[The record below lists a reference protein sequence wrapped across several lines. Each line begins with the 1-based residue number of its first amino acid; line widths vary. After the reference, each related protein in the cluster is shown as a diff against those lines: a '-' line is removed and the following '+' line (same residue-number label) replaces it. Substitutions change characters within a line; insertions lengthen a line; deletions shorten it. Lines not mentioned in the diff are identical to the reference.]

1 MSPILKKLTGICFL
15 WMLLLA
21 VINKVQAQTS
31 PGIVLKNVLDG
42 AKGQLAKDSS
52 VTVQDSDYFDE
63 ALRSKLDT
71 PYPVRNV
78 VTLKINEFSPLYL
91 GAAFSATAHVRITY
105 TTPQM
110 NEETIEQ
117 DLTINYDTANTYT
130 MRSSFVFAHAHKVKV
145 EIMSITTDAAA
156 NVLPALMLENA
167 IELHPVYKW
176 SCTGN
181 AVEGFHANTTPN
193 TDSTDELQVSWDVAT
208 GADVYDL
215 EWAYIDSSA
224 LLGYGSPVNADLV
237 FAYNSTRVTIAGN
250 SYRIPLLYDDGGILY
265 YRVRAVQEKGNN
277 RRLESVWSSYFTGG
291 LGAYSFMG
299 HQRLLNWQSSI
310 AYAEDGKR
318 KVTVQYFD
326 GSLRS
331 RQTVTKDNNTDTTIV
346 AETAYDYQGRP
357 AIQVLPAPTLSNVL
371 KFTRNL
377 NRDINGAE
385 YDKDHYDYLATPED
399 YLTASAAPMDTTSG
413 ANRYYSSQNPD
424 KNNGFNKYIPKA
436 EGYAF
441 TETQYTQDNTGR
453 IAKQSGVGPS
463 FKIGSNHETQYFYG
477 SPSQEDLYALFGTEV
492 GDVTHYFKNMVAD
505 ANGQYAVTY
514 QDMHGRT
521 IATALLGSPE
531 NTSLSDLSNKETRT
545 VTDSLSGPG
554 KNTLKDLV
562 MESKSSLLVGED
574 STYHFIYILPRPV
587 LRKPGCDGDTICYAG
602 LYDLNIRITDNV
614 YNQHMPGKQPF
625 DTSFHN
631 YTGGNVL
638 PDCNPAPDTIRFDL
652 FLKKGNYEITKSL
665 AVNRQGMEYY
675 RDSLFLTTNVCT
687 SLDEEIEKQKIIQRT
702 VSCFP
707 DCASCKASLGSWDN
721 FRVKYVVDAG
731 NNIADTAL
739 FREEALAAYQRAA
752 EACKSL
758 CDENTESDDI
768 RALMLADVSAPSG
781 QYANPAVDSLYPYSI
796 FYKPN
801 ADAKSPYQRDD
812 IVYLDEAGKEDLVY
826 DDLSGLYVRPQQL
839 NKEQFGALFKPSWAA
854 ALLQFHPEYCKLVEY
869 EKYRASSLWD
879 RRMEKIDTYQQ
890 AKDSGFLNPAG
901 NIPLFPANNID
912 PLLSQLSAA
921 QRNDFTNKLITY
933 VKDGG
938 NPSYS
943 MWSVATISVKCPRGT
958 DANGCPALYNTTEK
972 AFDEVMLCQGD
983 RDMAWRS
990 FRQSYL
996 REKRLLLE
1004 SLIPNC
1010 GPSNKALTD
1019 AEIPKVPRFYTTS
1032 GAVESAGL
1040 NNLPDKEGPAIAYSY
1055 AQMQQLIADNCHS
1068 YVEYWVHQLAP
1079 CYGEAVVRNELAPL
1093 LEYVCKEG
1101 GDMDHL
1107 RGASTVKPG
1116 SLSEY
1121 KSFADVISDF
1131 NTSHNHP
1138 ADQYICNA
1146 ELLAIPQPY
1155 DKQTAYVDN
1164 ISYNKPTECECN
1176 KLGALKNEYLVLK
1189 KPADTTFSAYLFR
1202 TRKLK
1207 VPQSNLDQLLDACSA
1222 PEGSCTWLPKPLSI
1236 PAFMQCNVTTSCAT
1250 CEEVKTLYT
1259 TFQSTYPGVVPLT
1272 GDVDSTQQLKNEL
1285 FANYMNNRLGFT
1297 KQAWE
1302 YISYMSEC
1310 DQAPDPGAGVVVCQ
1324 PGSQASKQMVST
1336 YNNGG
1341 TDQITDIKKT
1351 KDGGYI
1357 MAGSTT
1363 GCSKGAK
1370 DAYVIK
1376 ADSKGALVWAK
1387 TYGDVQDDEFSSLV
1401 PTADRGY
1408 IGIGTTSSYC
1418 YDLGAIMIVK
1428 IDDAGNV
1435 EWNKT
1440 IDFAE
1445 YGAKGSDILQTA
1457 DSGYAFT
1464 GLRTNAGKNTDWVIG
1479 TLSQTGELNWMKRI
1493 GGAEDRTAASLMEDT
1508 LSSRYPEDRLFA
1520 AASIKNGSNYDAVVL
1535 AFKTASGEQVS
1546 SRQFNNGDDEIVRGI
1561 IDAGTG
1567 TSYRLAVEGISTGL
1581 GARNAYLFDFDF
1593 SYNAQPYR
1601 SIGNAGTLVP
1611 QTLSIFSATD
1621 RGSFATQTLIVNGK
1635 RDVYWHKLTAENS
1648 LQWSTHVRMDENG
1661 RLNKMFANID
1671 GTLAGAGVYNNTSAM
1686 LMLANASGRTGCKD
1700 TAVTMGAL
1708 PPLAL
1713 TSAAM
1718 MPQTDSTLGTNCI
1731 STVVIGETVCN
1742 PIRTIVSCPGMDSC
1756 FTVKDM
1762 PLLCGNAE
1770 AVFSPMEPNPSS
1782 NCSDSTY
1789 FATAA
1794 GTVKYNAY
1802 IDSVKNDFEESY
1814 KAEVLKAQNME
1825 KFAVTYSSSE
1835 YHYTLYYYDQAGNL
1849 VKTVPP
1855 AGVVKDRSDGWI
1867 NNVKAAKA
1875 AGNQLVPAHKM
1886 ATEYRY
1892 NTLNQVVAQKTPDA
1906 GKSRFWYDRLGRLV
1920 ISQNAKQIG
1929 TNAYSYTLYDALGR
1943 ITEVGQISSNT
1954 AMTDAASRD
1963 TTSLANWISAA
1974 ASSKKEITRTVYDI
1988 AYDPLT
1994 LGVLKASN
2002 LRNRVA
2008 WTAIYN
2014 DAAALDTNGYSAG
2027 TFYSYDIHGNVD
2039 TLVQDFKLGGMNV
2052 NGNRWK
2058 KIVYSYDLVSGKVN
2072 MVAYQPGQKDAFYHR
2087 YTYDAEN
2094 RITNVQTS
2102 HDSVYWENDAFYQ
2115 YYKHGPLA
2123 RAVIGQQQVQGL
2135 DYAYTLQGWLKGVNG
2150 TSLTPGSDIG
2160 GDGANGGIT
2169 ARDAFGFSLNYFGDN
2184 DYKPINSIVKPFA
2197 SVTPSGSNF
2206 SPLYNGNIAAM
2217 SVNVPKVGVPLL
2229 YQYRY
2234 DALNRIVGMDAQHGL
2249 DAATNTWTPV
2259 SVSDFGERVTYDPNG
2274 NILQYKRNGNETWAA
2289 KPLQMDS
2296 LTYHYEA
2303 GRNRLN
2309 FISDSVGVDN
2319 YDVDI
2324 DGQSVNNYQYDSIG
2338 NMVKDVASNIR
2349 SIEWTVYGKIRRII
2363 KENGDTISYTYDPS
2377 GNRISKK
2384 VKGVE
2389 TWYVRDASGNVMS
2402 VYVKGNDSVN
2412 NGALSQTEVHI
2423 YGSSRL
2429 GMTTRVVNMQD
2440 STEQEPV
2447 NIEGLGTGVNLNF
2460 IRDEKFFEL
2469 SNHLGNVLATVTDR
2483 RKAVSADG
2491 DVVERYESDV
2501 VSAQDYYPFGMM
2513 QPGRGMSAREYR
2525 YGFNGKEND
2534 NEIKGEGNQQDYG
2547 MRVYDPRAGKFLSVD
2562 PLTQKFP
2569 WYSTYQF
2576 AGNKPIIAIDLDGGE
2591 EEVVTIYSH
2600 PADGRPGRAKIELNL
2615 AYKAVTTGEGSL
2627 TRPDLLNSQEFS
2639 NLYAKGNGTLKV
2651 ATLPTPQNEMVAAT
2665 RKARNAGSYYET
2677 EIVFNYTLDLEDD
2690 QIFESVSQWVDEN
2703 KAGRGIIS
2711 MPLSDTKYTGAE
2723 KTENLA
2729 RYMSYKVQ
2737 NNKVFAKAEQVGGAG
2752 ANESILAGGNNIILL
2767 NPQYYNIKANKKF
2780 SFGTSATATELAVH
2794 EGGHNSALSAVHS
2807 NDSYKY
2813 EQTGLQGNSGGKIY
2827 PTAEN
2832 REAIINDAKNRQ
2844 TMRTVDLS
2852 QPK

>member
-1 MSPILKKLTGICFL
+1 MSPILKKLAGICFV

-21 VINKVQAQTS
+21 VINKVQAQTG
-31 PGIVLKNVLDG
+31 PGIVLKNMLDG

-52 VTVQDSDYFDE
+52 VTTQDSAYFDA

-71 PYPVRNV
+71 PYPVRNI
-78 VTLKINEFSPLYL
+78 VTLKINEYAPLYL

-105 TTPQM
+105 TTPQLT
-110 NEETIEQ
+110 EETFEQ

-145 EIMSITTDAAA
+145 EVMSITMNTAT

-176 SCTGN
+176 SCTDN
-181 AVEGFHANTTPN
+181 TVQGFHANNTPN

-215 EWAYIDSSA
+215 EWAYVDSSA
-224 LLGYGSPVNADLV
+224 LSRYGSPVNADLL
-237 FAYNSTRVTIAGN
+237 FAYNTTRVTIAN
-250 SYRIPLLYDDGGILY
+250 NAYRIPLLYDDGGILY

-277 RRLESVWSSYFTGG
+277 RRMESVWSSSFTGG

-299 HQRLLNWQSSI
+299 HQRQLNWQSSI

-331 RQTVTKDNNTDTTIV
+331 RQTVTKDNTTDTTIV

-357 AIQVLPAPTLSNVL
+357 AIQILPAPTLSNVI
-371 KFTRNL
+371 KFSRNL

-385 YDKDHYDYLATPED
+385 YDKDHYDYIATPED

-424 KNNGFNKYIPKA
+424 KNEGFNRFIPKA

-453 IAKQSGVGPS
+453 IAKQSGVGAN
-463 FKIGSNHETQYFYG
+463 FKIGSTHETQYFYG

-492 GDVTHYFKNMVAD
+492 GDVTHYFKNMVSD

-531 NTSLSDLSNKETRT
+531 NTSLTDLPSKETRT

-574 STYHFIYILPRPV
+574 STYHFIYILPKPV
-587 LRKPGCDGDTICYAG
+587 LRKPDCNGDTICYAG
-602 LYDLNIRITDNV
+602 LYDLEIRITDNV
-614 YNQHMPGKQPF
+614 YNQHLPGKQPF
-625 DTSFHN
+625 VKAFNN
-631 YTGGNVL
+631 YNGGGIL
-638 PDCNPAPDTIRFDL
+638 PDCNPQPDTIKFDL

-665 AVNRQGMEYY
+665 SVNKQGMEYY
-675 RDSLFLTTNVCT
+675 RDSLFLSTNVCT
-687 SLDEEIEKQKIIQRT
+687 SLDEEIEKQKVLQRT
-702 VSCFP
+702 VSCYP
-707 DCASCKASLGSWDN
+707 DCASCKANLGSWDD
-721 FRVKYVVDAG
+721 FRVKYVLDAG
-731 NNIADTAL
+731 SNIADTAL
-739 FREEALAAYQRAA
+739 FRDEAFAAYQAA
-752 EACKSL
+752 TEACKTL
-758 CDENTESDDI
+758 CNEGSEADDI
-768 RALMLADVSAPSG
+768 RDLMLADMSAPSG
-781 QYANPAVDSLYPYSI
+781 QYANPAIDSLYPYSI
-796 FYKPN
+796 FYKPSL
-801 ADAKSPYQRDD
+801 DAPARYQQDD
-812 IVYLDEAGKEDLVY
+812 IVYLDETGRPDIVY
-826 DDLSGLYVRPQQL
+826 DDEKGILVKPQQL
-839 NKEQFGALFKPSWAA
+839 GKGAFSAMFKPSWAE
-854 ALLQFHPEYCKLVEY
+854 ALLKLHPEYCKLTEY
-869 EKYRASSLWD
+869 EKYQASNLWD

-890 AKDSGFLNPAG
+890 AKDSGFINPAG
-901 NIPLFPANNID
+901 NQPLFPANNID
-912 PLLSQLSAA
+912 PALNLLPADKRQNLINMLNAYV
-921 QRNDFTNKLITY
+921 TNSK
-933 VKDGG
+933 GR
-938 NPSYS
+938 SYS
-943 MWSVATISVKCPRGT
+943 MWSVATISIKCGKEDADPNNTSGCADLYGT
-958 DANGCPALYNTTEK
+958 TAAAFNEQQLCP
-972 AFDEVMLCQGD
+972 GD
-983 RDMAWRS
+983 LDMAWRS

-996 REKRLLLE
+996 REKRRIMEKLL
-1004 SLIPNC
+1004 PDC
-1010 GPSNKALTD
+1010 HPD
-1019 AEIPKVPRFYTTS
+1019 AFTNHPEKFPRFYTTD
-1032 GAVESAGL
+1032 GAAASAGL
-1040 NNLPDKEGPAIAYSY
+1040 GNIPTDWSGADNYSK
-1055 AQMQQLIADNCHS
+1055 AQLQQLIADNCHS

-1079 CYGEAVVRNELAPL
+1079 CYGETVVRTELVPI
-1093 LEYVCKEG
+1093 LEYICREG
-1101 GDMDHL
+1101 GDVNHPM
-1107 RGASTVKPG
+1107 GASTVAPG
-1116 SLSEY
+1116 SLSEF
-1121 KSFADVISDF
+1121 KSFQDAINDF
-1131 NTSHNHP
+1131 NADHGHS
-1138 ADQYICNA
+1138 ADQYVCNA
-1146 ELLAIPQPY
+1146 ELLAIPKPY
-1155 DKQTAYVDN
+1155 DKQTAYVEN
-1164 ISYNKPTECECN
+1164 VSYSKPTECECN
-1176 KLGALKNEYLVLK
+1176 KLTNLNSEYQALK
-1189 KPADTTFSAYLFR
+1189 KPVDSTFSAYLFR

-1207 VPQSNLDQLLDACSA
+1207 ISQSTLDQLLDACSA
-1222 PEGSCTWLPKPLSI
+1222 PANSCTWLPKPLAI
-1236 PAFMQCNVTTSCAT
+1236 PAFMQCNVTSSCAS
-1250 CEEVKTLYT
+1250 CEEVKTLYNS
-1259 TFQSTYPGVVPLT
+1259 FLSTYPGVVPVT

-1310 DQAPDPGAGVVVCQ
+1310 DQAPAPGDGVVVCQ
-1324 PGSQASKQMVST
+1324 PGSETSKQMVSS

-1341 TDQITDIKKT
+1341 TDQISDIQKT
-1351 KDGGYI
+1351 RDGGYI
-1357 MAGSTT
+1357 MAGATT

-1376 ADSKGALVWAK
+1376 ADSKGTLVWAK
-1387 TYGDVQDDEFSSLV
+1387 TYGDVQDDEFTSLV
-1401 PTADRGY
+1401 QTIDGGY

-1428 IDDAGNV
+1428 MEATGNV

-1445 YGAKGSDILQTA
+1445 FGAKGSDILQTA
-1457 DSGYAFT
+1457 DSSYAFT
-1464 GLRTNAGKNTDWVIG
+1464 GLRTNAGKNSDWVIG
-1479 TLSQTGELNWMKRI
+1479 TLSKTGELNWMKRI
-1493 GGAEDRTAASLMEDT
+1493 GGVEDRTAASLMEDT
-1508 LSSRYPEDRLFA
+1508 VSGRYPEDRLFA

-1535 AFKTASGEQVS
+1535 AFKTATGDQVS

-1561 IDAGTG
+1561 VDPGTG
-1567 TSYRLAVEGISTGL
+1567 TSYRLAVEGVSTGL

-1593 SYNAQPYR
+1593 NYNAQPYR

-1611 QTLSIFSATD
+1611 QTLAIFPATD
-1621 RGSFATQTLIVNGK
+1621 EGSFATQTLTLDGK
-1635 RDVYWHKLTAENS
+1635 QDVYWHKLTKENS
-1648 LQWSTHVRMDENG
+1648 LQWSTHVRIDVNE
-1661 RLNKMFANID
+1661 RLNKIFANTD

-1686 LMLANASGRTGCKD
+1686 LMLSTASGKTGCKD
-1700 TAVTMGAL
+1700 TVVTMGSL

-1718 MPQTDSTLGTNCI
+1718 MPQTDSLLGTNCV

-1742 PIRTIVSCPGMDSC
+1742 PVRTIVSCPGLDSC
-1756 FTVKDM
+1756 FTVKDR

-1770 AVFSPMEPNPSS
+1770 AVFPTVEPNPSS

-1789 FATAA
+1789 FATSA
-1794 GTVKYNAY
+1794 GTIKYNAY

-1814 KAEVLKAQNME
+1814 KAEALKAQNME

-1855 AGVVKDRSDGWI
+1855 AGVVKDRSPEWI
-1867 NNVKAAKA
+1867 DQVKAAKA

-1886 ATEYRY
+1886 LTEYRY

-1906 GKSRFWYDRLGRLV
+1906 GKSRFWYDRLGRLA
-1920 ISQNAKQIG
+1920 ISQNARQIL
-1929 TNAYSYTLYDALGR
+1929 THAYSYTIYDALGR
-1943 ITEVGQISSNT
+1943 ITEVGEISSNT
-1954 AMTDAASRD
+1954 AMTDAISRD
-1963 TTSLANWISAA
+1963 TTGLVNWINAA

-1994 LGVLKASN
+1994 LGILKASN
-2002 LRNRVA
+2002 LRNRVS

-2014 DAAALDTNGYSAG
+2014 DAAALETNEYSAG

-2039 TLVQDFKLGGMNV
+2039 TLVQDFKIGGINV

-2058 KIVYSYDLVSGKVN
+2058 KIVYNYDLVSGKVN

-2135 DYAYTLQGWLKGVNG
+2135 DYAYTLQGWLKGVNS

-2197 SVTPSGSNF
+2197 SVTPSGSEF
-2206 SPLYNGNIAAM
+2206 RPLYNGNIAAM

-2234 DALNRIVGMDAQHGL
+2234 DALNRIVAMDAQHGL
-2249 DAATNTWTPV
+2249 DAAANTWTPV
-2259 SVSDFGERVTYDPNG
+2259 TVPDFGERVSYDPNG
-2274 NILQYKRNGNETWAA
+2274 NILRYNRNGNMTWAG
-2289 KPLQMDS
+2289 KSQFMDS
-2296 LTYHYEA
+2296 LTYHYEP

-2309 FISDSVGVDN
+2309 YVFDTVGVAN
-2319 YDVDI
+2319 YEEDI
-2324 DGQSVNNYQYDSIG
+2324 DAQSPDNYQYDSIG
-2338 NMVKDVASNIR
+2338 NMVKDVASNIK

-2363 KENGDTISYTYDPS
+2363 KENGDTISYTYDPA

-2402 VYVKGNDSVN
+2402 VYVKGNDTIN

-2429 GMTTRVVNMQD
+2429 GMMTRVTNMQED
-2440 STEQEPV
+2440 SEEEPL
-2447 NIEGLGTGVNLNF
+2447 NLEGLGTGVNLNF

-2469 SNHLGNVLATVTDR
+2469 GNHLGNVLATVTDR
-2483 RKAVSADG
+2483 KKGVSADG
-2491 DVVERYESDV
+2491 NVVEHYESDV
-2501 VSAQDYYPFGMM
+2501 ASAQDYYPFGMM
-2513 QPGRGMSAREYR
+2513 QPGRTMSTDDYR
-2525 YGFNGKEND
+2525 YGFNGKERD
-2534 NEIKGEGNQQDYG
+2534 DEVKGEGNSLDFG
-2547 MRVYDPRAGKFLSVD
+2547 GRVYDSRTGRWLSKD
-2562 PLTQKFP
+2562 PLQAKYP
-2569 WYSTYQF
+2569 GLSPYNY
-2576 AGNKPIIAIDLDGGE
+2576 AGNSPLIFIDPNGKEIILSGTAKDMNAFVTKLQVLTGLEIKLEQNGNVKLINSGDGTTAISQTFRNTVLDLLTEKGQGNKVILKLINGTDGSFYSKRSDMMMTSDKVYFDDFETGALDLQDFDKAPNDVAYLVSLQHLLSERAYVKSKTNGVDYESYINDLDKYPLTTYDKKTKTLKTDTHDDGVFKYAHAKGVLDETKLLEEFAIYPDGE
-2591 EEVVTIYSH
+2591 PVDLTPPLGSANSEGTTVTR
-2600 PADGRPGRAKIELNL
+2600 D
-2615 AYKAVTTGEGSL
+2615 YKGLKLTTES
-2627 TRPDLLNSQEFS
+2627 DSK
-2639 NLYAKGNGTLKV
+2639 NLYDV
-2651 ATLPTPQNEMVAAT
+2651 
-2665 RKARNAGSYYET
+2665 
-2677 EIVFNYTLDLEDD
+2677 
-2690 QIFESVSQWVDEN
+2690 
-2703 KAGRGIIS
+2703 
-2711 MPLSDTKYTGAE
+2711 
-2723 KTENLA
+2723 KT
-2729 RYMSYKVQ
+2729 
-2737 NNKVFAKAEQVGGAG
+2737 
-2752 ANESILAGGNNIILL
+2752 I
-2767 NPQYYNIKANKKF
+2767 KF
-2780 SFGTSATATELAVH
+2780 SP
-2794 EGGHNSALSAVHS
+2794 
-2807 NDSYKY
+2807 
-2813 EQTGLQGNSGGKIY
+2813 GK
-2827 PTAEN
+2827 
-2832 REAIINDAKNRQ
+2832 DVKSKNGAF
-2844 TMRTVDLS
+2844 
-2852 QPK
+2852 

>member
-1 MSPILKKLTGICFL
+1 MSPILRKLTGICFL

-21 VINKVQAQTS
+21 VINKVQAQTG

-71 PYPVRNV
+71 PYPVRNI
-78 VTLKINEFSPLYL
+78 VTLKLNEYSPLYL

-105 TTPQM
+105 TTPQL
-110 NEETIEQ
+110 NEETFEQ

-176 SCTGN
+176 SCTDN
-181 AVEGFHANTTPN
+181 AVQGFHPNTTPN
-193 TDSTDELQVSWDVAT
+193 TDSTDELNVSWDVAT

-224 LLGYGSPVNADLV
+224 LTRYGNPVNANLV
-237 FAYNSTRVTIAGN
+237 FAYNTTRVTIAGN
-250 SYRIPLLYDDGGILY
+250 AYKIPLLYDDGGILF

-277 RRLESVWSSYFTGG
+277 RRLESVWSSDFGGG
-291 LGAYSFMG
+291 LGAFSFMG
-299 HQRLLNWQSSI
+299 HQRQLNWQSSI

-331 RQTVTKDNNTDTTIV
+331 RQTVTKDNTTDTTIV

-357 AIQVLPAPTLSNVL
+357 AIQVLPAPTLSNVI
-371 KFTRNL
+371 KFSRNL

-385 YDKDHYDYLATPED
+385 YDKDHYDYIEKPED

-413 ANRYYSSQNPD
+413 TNRYYSSQNPD

-453 IAKQSGVGPS
+453 IAKQSGVGPD
-463 FKIGSNHETQYFYG
+463 FKIGSNHETKYFYG

-521 IATALLGSPE
+521 VATALLGSPE
-531 NTSLSDLSNKETRT
+531 NTSLSDLPNKETRT

-554 KNTLKDLV
+554 KNTLKDMV

-574 STYHFIYILPRPV
+574 STYHFIYILPKPV
-587 LRKPGCDGDTICYAG
+587 LRKPDCDGDTICYAG

-614 YNQHMPGKQPF
+614 YNQHLPGKQPF

-631 YTGGNVL
+631 YTGGSAL
-638 PDCNPAPDTIRFDL
+638 PDCNPKPDTIKFDL

-665 AVNRQGMEYY
+665 SVNKQGMEYY
-675 RDSLFLTTNVCT
+675 RDSLFLATNVCT
-687 SLDEEIEKQKIIQRT
+687 SLEEEIEKQKVIQRT

-707 DCASCKASLGSWDN
+707 DCASCKANLGSWDN
-721 FRVKYVVDAG
+721 FRVKYVLDAG

-739 FREEALAAYQRAA
+739 FRDEALAAYQSAV

-758 CDENTESDDI
+758 CNETSEADDI
-768 RALMLADVSAPSG
+768 RTLMLADVSAPSG
-781 QYANPAVDSLYPYSI
+781 QYANPAIDSLYPHSI
-796 FYKPN
+796 FFKAN
-801 ADAKSPYQRDD
+801 ADEKSKYQRDD
-812 IVYLDEAGKEDLVY
+812 IVYLDETGKPDLVY
-826 DDLSGLYVRPQQL
+826 DDLSGLYVKPQQL
-839 NKEQFGALFKPSWAA
+839 NKEQFGALFKPSWAET
-854 ALLQFHPEYCKLVEY
+854 LLQFHPEYCRLVEY
-869 EKYRASSLWD
+869 EKYQASNLWD

-890 AKDSGFLNPAG
+890 AKDSGFLNPVG
-901 NIPLFPANNID
+901 SLSIFPANNID
-912 PLLSQLSAA
+912 PILQKLSTG
-921 QRNDFTNKLITY
+921 QRQEWINKLGAY
-933 VKDGG
+933 VT
-938 NPSYS
+938 SYS
-943 MWSVATISVKCPRGT
+943 MWSVATISIKCGSYK
-958 DANGCPALYNTTEK
+958 DDKGCPANYNTTER
-972 AFDEVMLCQGD
+972 AFDENNLCPAD

-996 REKRLLLE
+996 REKRKMLDG
-1004 SLIPNC
+1004 LIPNC
-1010 GPSNKALTD
+1010 GPSNKDLTD
-1019 AEIPKVPRFYTTS
+1019 AEIPKIPRFYTTD

-1040 NNLPDKEGPAIAYSY
+1040 NNLPDNRDAAESYSY
-1055 AQMQQLIADNCHS
+1055 TQMKQLIADNCHS

-1093 LEYVCKEG
+1093 LESVCREG
-1101 GDMDHL
+1101 GDVNHM
-1107 RGASTVKPG
+1107 RGSSTVAPG
-1116 SLSEY
+1116 STSQY
-1121 KSFADVISDF
+1121 KSFAEVIAAF
-1131 NTSHNHP
+1131 NQNHSHP

-1155 DKQTAYVDN
+1155 DKQTAYVEN
-1164 ISYNKPTECECN
+1164 VSYTKPTECECN
-1176 KLGALKNEYLVLK
+1176 KLNSLKSEYLALK

-1207 VPQSNLDQLLDACSA
+1207 IPQSNLDQLLDACSTPA
-1222 PEGSCTWLPKPLSI
+1222 GTCTWLPKPLSI

-1250 CEEVKTLYT
+1250 CEEVSTLYNA
-1259 TFQSTYPGVVPLT
+1259 FLSTYPGVVPIV

-1302 YISYMSEC
+1302 YLSYMSEC
-1310 DQAPDPGAGVVVCQ
+1310 DQAPAPGDGVVVCQ
-1324 PGSQASKQMVST
+1324 PGGESGKQMVSS

-1341 TDQITDIKKT
+1341 TDKITDIQKT
-1351 KDGGYI
+1351 PDGGYI

-1387 TYGDVQDDEFSSLV
+1387 TYGDVQNDEFTSLV
-1401 PTADRGY
+1401 PTTDNGY
-1408 IGIGTTSSYC
+1408 IAIGTTSSYC

-1428 IDDAGNV
+1428 MDGEGSV
-1435 EWNKT
+1435 QWNKT
-1440 IDFAE
+1440 IDFAG
-1445 YGAKGSDILQTA
+1445 YGAKGSDIIQTS

-1464 GLRTNAGKNTDWVIG
+1464 GVRTLEYTYTDWVIG
-1479 TLSQTGELNWMKRI
+1479 SFSVDGELNWMKRI
-1493 GGAEDRTAASLMEDT
+1493 GGNGHRSEASLMEDAT
-1508 LSSRYPEDRLFA
+1508 PGRYPEPRLFA
-1520 AASIKNGSNYDAVVL
+1520 AVSVRSAVGDYDAAVL
-1535 AFKTASGEQVS
+1535 AFNTASGEQVD
-1546 SRQFNNGDDEIVRGI
+1546 SRQFRRINDSESVKDIINPGNGS
-1561 IDAGTG
+1561 
-1567 TSYRLAVEGISTGL
+1567 SYRLAIEAQISWLDQST
-1581 GARNAYLFDFDF
+1581 AYLFDFDF
-1593 SYNAQPYR
+1593 NYNPSPCRTIGDGRVGATINESF
-1601 SIGNAGTLVP
+1601 SISPA
-1611 QTLSIFSATD
+1611 SD
-1621 RGSFATQTLIVNGK
+1621 RGSYAGQTIFSRQGK
-1635 RDVYWHKLTAENS
+1635 QDVYWHKLTAENT
-1648 LQWSTHVRMDENG
+1648 LQWSTHVRLDEDESI
-1661 RLNKMFANID
+1661 NKMLANPN

-1686 LMLANASGRTGCKD
+1686 LMLANASGKTGCKD
-1700 TAVTMGAL
+1700 TIADMGEL
-1708 PPLAL
+1708 PPYTLEPI
-1713 TSAAM
+1713 AM
-1718 MPQTDSTLGTNCI
+1718 IPQTDSALGTNCI
-1731 STVVIGETVCN
+1731 STVVISETVCN
-1742 PIRTIVSCPGMDSC
+1742 PIRTIVSCPGLDSC
-1756 FTVKDM
+1756 FTAKDR

-1770 AVFSPMEPNPSS
+1770 AVFAPIELEPSS
-1782 NCSDSTY
+1782 ACSDSTY
-1789 FATAA
+1789 FATSA

-1814 KAEVLKAQNME
+1814 KAEVLKAQHME

-1855 AGVVKDRSDGWI
+1855 AGVVKDRSAEWI
-1867 NNVKAAKA
+1867 NQVKAAKA

-1892 NTLNQVVAQKTPDA
+1892 NTLNQVMAQKTPDA
-1906 GKSRFWYDRLGRLV
+1906 GKSRFWYDRLGRLT
-1920 ISQNAKQIG
+1920 ISQNARQIL
-1929 TNAYSYTLYDALGR
+1929 TNAYSYTIYDALGR
-1943 ITEVGQISSNT
+1943 ITEVGEISSST
-1954 AMTDAASRD
+1954 AMTDAISRD
-1963 TTSLANWISAA
+1963 TTNLGNWMSAA

-1994 LGVLKASN
+1994 LGMLKASN
-2002 LRNRVA
+2002 LRNRVS

-2039 TLVQDFKLGGMNV
+2039 TLVQDFKIGGINV
-2052 NGNRWK
+2052 KGNRWK
-2058 KIVYSYDLVSGKVN
+2058 KIVYNYDLVSGKVN
-2072 MVAYQPGQKDAFYHR
+2072 MVSYQPGQEDAFYHR

-2094 RITNVQTS
+2094 RITNVETS
-2102 HDSVYWENDAFYQ
+2102 HDSVYWENDAFYE

-2135 DYAYTLQGWLKGVNG
+2135 DYAYTLQGWLKGVNS
-2150 TSLTPGSDIG
+2150 TSLTPGSDMG

-2184 DYKPINSIVKPFA
+2184 EYKPINSIVKPFA
-2197 SVTPSGSNF
+2197 SVTPSGSEF
-2206 SPLYNGNIAAM
+2206 RPLYNGNIAAM

-2249 DAATNTWTPV
+2249 DAAINTWTPV
-2259 SVSDFGERVTYDPNG
+2259 TVPDFGERVSYDPNG
-2274 NILQYKRNGNETWAA
+2274 NILRYNRNGNMTWAG
-2289 KPLQMDS
+2289 KSQYMDS
-2296 LTYHYEA
+2296 LTYHYEE

-2309 FISDSVGVDN
+2309 YIFDTVGVDN

-2324 DGQSVNNYQYDSIG
+2324 DAQLPNNYEYDSIG
-2338 NMVKDVASNIR
+2338 NMIKDAASKIS
-2349 SIEWTVYGKIRRII
+2349 SIEWTVYGKIRKII
-2363 KENGDTISYTYDPS
+2363 KENGDTISYTYDPA

-2402 VYVKGNDSVN
+2402 VYVKGNDSIN

-2429 GMTTRVVNMQD
+2429 GMMTRAVNMQD
-2440 STEQEPV
+2440 DTQFEPV
-2447 NIEGLGTGVNLNF
+2447 NLEGLGSGTNLNF
-2460 IRDEKFFEL
+2460 IRDNKYFEL

-2491 DVVERYESDV
+2491 NVIEHYESDV
-2501 VSAQDYYPFGMM
+2501 ASAQDYYPFGMTE
-2513 QPGRGMSAREYR
+2513 PGRSWNEGKYR
-2525 YGFNGKEND
+2525 YGFNGQEKSDEVTGSNYTAKYWEYD
-2534 NEIKGEGNQQDYG
+2534 SRIGRRWNLDPMYLAGDSRYSVNGNSPFYYADPYGNFRTKFQAKVYKLFHGGEIGQAKTGDRAGQWFVSRKLEGRTGQKGEVIVGSQRVFGWDKDPTYVNSKKFFRENVLVPASAVASAKVEFKTTLGAQIGREIEYDGIKYG
-2547 MRVYDPRAGKFLSVD
+2547 G
-2562 PLTQKFP
+2562 
-2569 WYSTYQF
+2569 
-2576 AGNKPIIAIDLDGGE
+2576 
-2591 EEVVTIYSH
+2591 
-2600 PADGRPGRAKIELNL
+2600 ELNL
-2615 AYKAVTTGEGSL
+2615 AAVTLLKLSHERQYGAKSASRNEGMLIFFNTTAKGERYEEVNQGISGGIGIVSAGYS
-2627 TRPDLLNSQEFS
+2627 TEFKAKRYGYEDASDEFS
-2639 NLYAKGNGTLKV
+2639 GNLG
-2651 ATLPTPQNEMVAAT
+2651 P
-2665 RKARNAGSYYET
+2665 
-2677 EIVFNYTLDLEDD
+2677 F
-2690 QIFESVSQWVDEN
+2690 
-2703 KAGRGIIS
+2703 
-2711 MPLSDTKYTGAE
+2711 
-2723 KTENLA
+2723 
-2729 RYMSYKVQ
+2729 
-2737 NNKVFAKAEQVGGAG
+2737 
-2752 ANESILAGGNNIILL
+2752 
-2767 NPQYYNIKANKKF
+2767 
-2780 SFGTSATATELAVH
+2780 SATVKRGEDGQVI
-2794 EGGHNSALSAVHS
+2794 ENYGNVVRGKLSFLIGFEIKVS
-2807 NDSYKY
+2807 
-2813 EQTGLQGNSGGKIY
+2813 LGKTTDKI
-2827 PTAEN
+2827 P
-2832 REAIINDAKNRQ
+2832 
-2844 TMRTVDLS
+2844 
-2852 QPK
+2852 PKQ

>member
-1 MSPILKKLTGICFL
+1 
-15 WMLLLA
+15 LLA
-21 VINKVQAQTS
+21 VVNKVQAQTS

-531 NTSLSDLSNKETRT
+531 NTSLSDLPNKETRT

-1207 VPQSNLDQLLDACSA
+1207 IPQSNLDQLLDACSA

-1718 MPQTDSTLGTNCI
+1718 MPQTDSALGTNCI

-1943 ITEVGQISSNT
+1943 ITEVGQISSST

-2197 SVTPSGSNF
+2197 SVTASGSNF

-2513 QPGRGMSAREYR
+2513 QPGRTMSTGKYR
-2525 YGFNGKEND
+2525 YGFNGKERD
-2534 NEIKGEGNQQDYG
+2534 DEVKGDGANIDFG
-2547 MRVYDPRAGKFLSVD
+2547 SRMYDSRIARWLSVD
-2562 PLTQKFP
+2562 AHANKYPQLSPYAYVNNDPVVNQEVDGRDYIIKIFLDNEGKGVIQIVSDAYAISEEGKNEYNAAMNLWQALNGTTVKINNMEFAVSFITNTKVSENLTAAQNAAEAEQ
-2569 WYSTYQF
+2569 YTNVY
-2576 AGNKPIIAIDLDGGE
+2576 AGNSKQDGTPN
-2591 EEVVTIYSH
+2591 VTNYTQVGS
-2600 PADGRPGRAKIELNL
+2600 
-2615 AYKAVTTGEGSL
+2615 VTTGADGSKTL
-2627 TRPDLLNSQEFS
+2627 SFTGIDVRGGESDGSYVSYAVSNIHFDFSGIKKSDLRTFS
-2639 NLYAKGNGTLKV
+2639 AKDLKQYTDYSKLGNDPRTL
-2651 ATLPTPQNEMVAAT
+2651 AHEIGHTLGLAHNDDYNGGKEREDYNVPYMAPWDANGVMTKGPISNPTPQDVINVVIEAVKHRGGMAERKIEISDAA
-2665 RKARNAGSYYET
+2665 RKKIFPQWDGKDNT
-2677 EIVFNYTLDLEDD
+2677 KPEI
-2690 QIFESVSQWVDEN
+2690 
-2703 KAGRGIIS
+2703 R
-2711 MPLSDTKYTGAE
+2711 
-2723 KTENLA
+2723 
-2729 RYMSYKVQ
+2729 
-2737 NNKVFAKAEQVGGAG
+2737 
-2752 ANESILAGGNNIILL
+2752 
-2767 NPQYYNIKANKKF
+2767 
-2780 SFGTSATATELAVH
+2780 
-2794 EGGHNSALSAVHS
+2794 
-2807 NDSYKY
+2807 
-2813 EQTGLQGNSGGKIY
+2813 
-2827 PTAEN
+2827 TAEVS
-2832 REAIINDAKNRQ
+2832 A
-2844 TMRTVDLS
+2844 
-2852 QPK
+2852 P